1 MHGLFLHAR
10 PFASADYF
18 PCRHSC
24 RCVWS
29 IRPVDIWNGPAQAR
43 PISSRAPES
52 RKDSLSAFFSDDP
65 SHTAPTWVA
74 EEKKY
79 VKYGD
84 VVQLEHATSGTRLV
98 VHPHVPSEFELD
110 GFTVGLA
117 SESQQHVEDARF
129 RILPKYKIRQEGDAI
144 RLKDQVSAPNRG

>member
-1 MHGLFLHAR
+1 MT
-10 PFASADYF
+10 
-18 PCRHSC
+18 C
-24 RCVWS
+24 
-29 IRPVDIWNGPAQAR
+29 
-43 PISSRAPES
+43 
-52 RKDSLSAFFSDDP
+52 
-65 SHTAPTWVA
+65 
-74 EEKKY
+74 
-79 VKYGD
+79 
-84 VVQLEHATSGTRLV
+84 HATSGARVV